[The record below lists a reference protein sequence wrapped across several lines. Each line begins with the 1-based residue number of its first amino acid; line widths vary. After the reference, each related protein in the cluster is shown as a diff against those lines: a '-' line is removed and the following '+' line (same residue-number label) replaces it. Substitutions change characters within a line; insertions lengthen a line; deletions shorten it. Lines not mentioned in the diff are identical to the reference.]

1 MKLLIES
8 SYFIADRLDQSLNNI
23 KFINQDKIVVGVSFF
38 SLSLEHQRSIIVLV
52 ENGLYG
58 SASTILRSLFESYIK
73 GMWFLHCSSQKDIE
87 NLQKDKFQVGFGKLI
102 KDVESKVG
110 EGVSKAKNE
119 LWNTLNSLT
128 HSGAAQVSRRI
139 SNSEIKS
146 NYTDEFLIDTLK
158 LANNYALLSACQIAK
173 ISNNSA
179 AQICTLEI
187 AKELELL

>member
-1 MKLLIES
+1 MKSLIES
-8 SYFIADRLDQSLNNI
+8 SYSIADRLDQSLDDI
-23 KFINQDKIVVGVSFF
+23 KLINQDKIVVATSFF

-58 SASTILRSLFESYIK
+58 SASTLLRSLFESYIK
-73 GMWFLHCSSQKDIE
+73 GMWFFHCSSQNDIE
-87 NLQKDKFQVGFGKLI
+87 KLRKDKFQVGFGKLI
-102 KDVESKVG
+102 EDIENEVG
-110 EGVSKAKNE
+110 EGVLKAKKE

-146 NYTDEFLIDTLK
+146 NYTDAFLRDTLK

-173 ISNNSA
+173 ISNNLA

-187 AKELELL
+187 AEELELL